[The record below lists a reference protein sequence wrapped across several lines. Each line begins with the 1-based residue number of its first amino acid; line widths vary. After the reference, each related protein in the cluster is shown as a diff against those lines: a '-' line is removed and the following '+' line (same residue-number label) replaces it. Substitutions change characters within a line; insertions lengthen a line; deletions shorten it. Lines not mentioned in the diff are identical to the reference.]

1 MKFDAPKTLLRC
13 AGLGLGLTLGLS
25 LSGCGFQPLYSENAS
40 GPAVQSQLRAIAVDV
55 KGDALSRTVFSD
67 LIDELT
73 PLGPPATPAY
83 RLEVKL
89 SRIKKGVGFEEDDSV
104 TRFNFQL
111 IGAYRLIDES
121 TGKALFTSTSRSI
134 AAYNVVSNQYATL
147 TAEKDAE
154 KRASADLAHD
164 IRLQLSLHFRRF

>member
-1 MKFDAPKTLLRC
+1 MKISPKKTSLL
-13 AGLGLGLTLGLS
+13 ALMGAASLLLS
-25 LSGCGFQPLYSENAS
+25 ACGFQPLYSQNAN
-40 GPAVQSQLRAIAVDV
+40 GPAVHAQLRSIDVDV

-67 LIDELT
+67 LLNELT
-73 PLGPPATPAY
+73 PTGTPAAPAY

-111 IGAYRLIDES
+111 IGEYRLVDTAS
-121 TGKALFTSTSRSI
+121 KSVLFSSTSRSI

-154 KRASADLAHD
+154 KRASADLAGGGP
-164 IRLQLSLHFRRF
+164 